1 VNGAVP
7 TMNLEVVDHINRDE
21 LDTKQFESM
30 GLVAQVYHDKEQNS
44 SDGPNRHALV
54 IGDDAIIVE
63 SQ

>member
-1 VNGAVP
+1 
-7 TMNLEVVDHINRDE
+7 MNLEVVDHINRDE